1 MIFKRPKGKR
11 ALNRR
16 RLKNNQALQSAS
28 YYRSGKTLSPR
39 RNTTDLSTP
48 SVRELSTHRRK
59 VAGIFLIVVAVCV
72 LLLIL
77 VWQLIASVEFL
88 TPGVSVG
95 DYNCYQRATR
105 DYFNRRPTER
115 LKIFLNQDGLLAN
128 LQNYCSEVDTI
139 NNLQIGFLRPTTV
152 TISFKEPVAMWIL
165 GETKYYVDKRGSI
178 FEINHFDEPK
188 IKVLDKSGLDPS
200 KVPTVASSQ
209 LLGFIGQV
217 AALSVDKQLIVE
229 SVVIPPLA
237 TRQIEIFY
245 EKYPF
250 PIKMLTS
257 GSAPRQVEDASKV
270 LSYLSS
276 QGITPAY
283 VDVRISRQ
291 AYYQ

>member
-1 MIFKRPKGKR
+1 MNFKRLKSKR
-11 ALNRR
+11 TLDRR
-16 RLKNNQALQSAS
+16 QLKNDKTLRSAS
-28 YYRSGKTLSPR
+28 YYRSGKTLSQR
-39 RNTTDLSTP
+39 RAAASSSTP
-48 SVRELSTHRRK
+48 SVRELSAHRRK
-59 VAGIFLIVVAVCV
+59 VASTFLIVIVVC
-72 LLLIL
+72 LLLTGL
-77 VWQLIASVEFL
+77 VWQLIVSLEFLASGASVNNH
-88 TPGVSVG
+88 
-95 DYNCYQRATR
+95 DCYQHAAR
-105 DYFNRRPTER
+105 DYFDKRPIER

-128 LQNYCSEVDTI
+128 LQSHCPEVDTI

-165 GETKYYVDKRGSI
+165 GETKYYVDKRGAA
-178 FEINHFDEPK
+178 FKVNHFDEPR

-217 AALSVDKQLIVE
+217 VALSTDKQLTVE

-237 TRQIEIFY
+237 TRQIEVLY

-257 GSAPRQVEDASKV
+257 GSAPRQVEDASRV
-270 LSYLSS
+270 LSYLDA
-276 QGITPAY
+276 QGIVPAY